1 MNNQIQIE
9 ILRSILNRLENEER
23 GTGLNGEYPK
33 TGFITESRQTAISV
47 EIMRRFRIQN
57 KKLMEQVA
65 MLKDQLRSVTI
76 NQPDNKK
83 EMTHLLAFNN
93 ELSEA
98 LGSCPECWGENPSC
112 HNCKGEGVPGW
123 RISNKKHFKKNVMP
137 ILQKLFS
144 TVQHSK

>member
-23 GTGLNGEYPK
+23 ETGLNGEDK
-33 TGFITESRQTAISV
+33 KAGFRMESRQTAISV

-65 MLKDQLRSVTI
+65 LLKDQLKSATGVHS
-76 NQPDNKK
+76 NNKK
-83 EMTHLLAFNN
+83 DMKLLLAFNN
-93 ELSEA
+93 ELSKA

-112 HNCKGEGVPGW
+112 HNCGGVGVPGW
-123 RISNKKHFKKNVMP
+123 HSSNKKQFKKNVMP
-137 ILQKLFS
+137 ILQQLFPADA
-144 TVQHSK
+144 TGK